1 MNCFAEL
8 DSSVVTEFNTLN
20 VEIDYAAFW
29 RYSLEDGDYEAAL
42 TMDYP
47 DLNNQRFIANQ
58 IGVINR
64 L

>member
-1 MNCFAEL
+1 M
-8 DSSVVTEFNTLN
+8 VTEFNTLN

-29 RYSLEDGDYEAAL
+29 RYSLEDGDYGAAL